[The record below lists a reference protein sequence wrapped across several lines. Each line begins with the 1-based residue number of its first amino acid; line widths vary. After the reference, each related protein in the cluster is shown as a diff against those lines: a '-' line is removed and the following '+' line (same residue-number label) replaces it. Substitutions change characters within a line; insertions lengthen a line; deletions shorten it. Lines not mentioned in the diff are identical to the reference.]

1 MKQILTLAFS
11 IAKLELTHYTPALL
25 DTSQLKWWQPV
36 SFVSASLWSVGL
48 ALLPGLLP
56 ISPGLP

>member
-1 MKQILTLAFS
+1 MSQILTLAS
-11 IAKLELTHYTPALL
+11 LIVKVEITPYIPALR

-56 ISPGLP
+56 VSPDLP